1 MKENFHNLVKEID
14 IQVQEHRESQR
25 KWIQRGTQQD
35 MPQLKCQ
42 KLKIERTLKAARG
55 KMRVTYKR
63 VPIRQSADFSKE
75 TLEARRDWQQYS
87 QS

>member
-1 MKENFHNLVKEID
+1 MPESEEEEQEIENLFQKIVKENFHNLVKEID

-42 KLKIERTLKAARG
+42 KLKIKRILKAVRE
-55 KMRVTYKR
+55 
-63 VPIRQSADFSKE
+63 KE
-75 TLEARRDWQQYS
+75 SLPTKEFP
-87 QS
+87 